1 MSDQNKDKEPKRGL
15 GPVRT
20 IILIIAVAV
29 FCYSGYRLYTI
40 FSGYKAASDEYHSL
54 ADEFTSPV
62 SGAGAGADGAAA
74 TKENAAEDG
83 AVSGEEA
90 GDGQN
95 AGQGQIAAGQAAAGQ
110 PAGSVSAVVSAQQSA
125 AGAQSTDS
133 RVTGS
138 GAASAA
144 ADSGSTP
151 DSAADKTTPEK
162 PVIPSIPGARKAEEE
177 DLLIEDAKP
186 PLKVDWKQLKA
197 INPDIVG
204 WLYVDAQPNISYP
217 ILRGDD
223 NDEYLHTTFRKQ
235 YLYAGSIFEETNNN
249 GDFADPNT
257 IVYGHNMKDGS
268 MFGTLKNM
276 NDQEKY
282 DKDPYFWILTPDG
295 NYRYHIYSIFTTG
308 VDSDT
313 YTLYSQNGP
322 EFLQWEEKMQ
332 NQSDV
337 KNTVKLSKSDK
348 TVILSTCTSDSSKR
362 CVVIGKCVSSKRPAR
377 RQAVGLTVVKA
388 EDET

>member
-1 MSDQNKDKEPKRGL
+1 M
-15 GPVRT
+15 
-20 IILIIAVAV
+20 
-29 FCYSGYRLYTI
+29 
-40 FSGYKAASDEYHSL
+40 
-54 ADEFTSPV
+54 
-62 SGAGAGADGAAA
+62 
-74 TKENAAEDG
+74 
-83 AVSGEEA
+83 
-90 GDGQN
+90 
-95 AGQGQIAAGQAAAGQ
+95 
-110 PAGSVSAVVSAQQSA
+110 
-125 AGAQSTDS
+125 
-133 RVTGS
+133 
-138 GAASAA
+138 
-144 ADSGSTP
+144 
-151 DSAADKTTPEK
+151 
-162 PVIPSIPGARKAEEE
+162 IPSIPGARKAEEE